1 VAEWAAQLDAG
12 RGGGSWEPAGGVL
25 GTSRDAEVV
34 RRRRKRPSG
43 FCARGERGGRSAPG
57 SRIARDERRREAS
70 SERGRRAREG
80 RAAAPHST
88 MPNLL
93 RVADA
98 GLVRDRTQQRP
109 DSFRALDG
117 HNKYLGAVGHVQS
130 TSSDQGECWFAVMER
145 DRRRLRG
152 GAGLPGRRP
161 LPEAVYSSR

>member
-12 RGGGSWEPAGGVL
+12 RGGGSWEPGGGVL

-57 SRIARDERRREAS
+57 SRIARNERRREAG
-70 SERGRRAREG
+70 SEHGRRARES
-80 RAAAPHST
+80 RAAAPHS
-88 MPNLL
+88 MSNLL

-109 DSFRALDG
+109 DSFRAPDG
-117 HNKYLGAVGHVQS
+117 PNTSAPS
-130 TSSDQGECWFAVMER
+130 ATSSQ
-145 DRRRLRG
+145 
-152 GAGLPGRRP
+152 RP
-161 LPEAVYSSR
+161 VTKANVGSP